1 MLTTSDSVKFLFFVV
16 LCLAICDNTL
26 GAQRKCAE
34 YNEYCQEHWECCSNT
49 CLTYS
54 YRCIGKR
61 RPGPLYERPSMTFE
75 ELLESIAEVNMVHEN
90 ALTQPQSGSGIVG
103 KSKLTLKNLLNARRE
118 WGVETAEPVLQ
129 ERFAAVQTRSGDA
142 ATSNGPDFIFFVLQ
156 PQDAPRNPKPKQL
169 EQQTET
175 GQDAPKVSPTTKAA
189 PKESVSTEAT
199 PNVKAVDEKAATAD
213 GEPIKTA
220 TSQCKAIGEKCYRHE
235 ECCTQRCHGFL
246 HQCVT

>member
-1 MLTTSDSVKFLFFVV
+1 MFSISNSVKFLFFVV

-61 RPGPLYERPSMTFE
+61 RPGVLYERPSMTFE
-75 ELLESIAEVNMVHEN
+75 DLLESIAEVNMVQAN
-90 ALTQPQSGSGIVG
+90 APTQSPNASAG
-103 KSKLTLKNLLNARRE
+103 KSKLALKNLLSARGE
-118 WGVETAEPVLQ
+118 WGVAMSNPVIQ
-129 ERFAAVQTRSGDA
+129 ERFAGVQMRSGNADP
-142 ATSNGPDFIFFVLQ
+142 TSNGPDFIFFVLQ
-156 PQDAPRNPKPKQL
+156 PQEALRKPKQL
-169 EQQTET
+169 EEQKTATAEAVPTET
-175 GQDAPKVSPTTKAA
+175 PLTVAS
-189 PKESVSTEAT
+189 
-199 PNVKAVDEKAATAD
+199 PNVKADAEKAATAD
-213 GEPIKTA
+213 SELPATA
-220 TSQCKAIGEKCYRHE
+220 TRQCKAIGEKCYRHE